1 MSINKI
7 TYLDQFVFT
16 NFTVFTNSLIK
27 RFYFNDIIEVTQ
39 FLNELEID
47 KFYVVSL
54 EFVLSWLQYKEDS
67 PIIILSKPIII
78 TKNSNPRLITNF
90 IKDKIRLACDNHY
103 LDDDFIHCMID
114 WDRPG
119 VLIKYSEIN
128 LF

>member
-114 WDRPG
+114 
-119 VLIKYSEIN
+119 
-128 LF
+128 